1 MFKTSRRKIVA
12 SILAV
17 LFLLLFGTICIIYFA
32 SYMQMAEENRELLR
46 QYSSEYRLGEEQE
59 KPPLQ
64 ATPSQD
70 SPPPSARQRRPP
82 GGPPRLELSTFY
94 SVAIS
99 KEGQV
104 LKVDTADVS
113 TLDEET
119 LTELAFQ
126 LINDLKQEGVE
137 QDLIYQ
143 ITDKGDYI
151 LAAFLFKGED
161 IDKKVAV
168 LSGGERAR
176 LAMAKLILKPYN
188 LLALDEPTN
197 HMDIRSKDI
206 LKQALKNYDGSII
219 IVSHDRDF
227 LDGLVDKLYEFRDG
241 KVTEHLGGVAD
252 FLRKR
257 KIETLNE
264 LERKAETAKENRADN
279 AASEKPAATASRI
292 EYRKQKFISKEERR
306 MKNRIDFL
314 ERKIEEAES
323 KMKEIEGVLAAP
335 GPSDDI
341 MELTREY
348 LELKRDADTMTREW
362 EELVEKVQ

>member
-99 KEGQV
+99 KDGQV

-151 LAAFLFKGED
+151 LAAFLDNTLMMDNARALINYTLLF
-161 IDKKVAV
+161 
-168 LSGGERAR
+168 GGAS
-176 LAMAKLILKPYN
+176 LILLFFSPAIWPN
-188 LLALDEPTN
+188 GSWLLW
-197 HMDIRSKDI
+197 
-206 LKQALKNYDGSII
+206 
-219 IVSHDRDF
+219 
-227 LDGLVDKLYEFRDG
+227 
-241 KVTEHLGGVAD
+241 
-252 FLRKR
+252 
-257 KIETLNE
+257 
-264 LERKAETAKENRADN
+264 RKATSARNSLSPMQDMN
-279 AASEKPAATASRI
+279 
-292 EYRKQKFISKEERR
+292 
-306 MKNRIDFL
+306 
-314 ERKIEEAES
+314 
-323 KMKEIEGVLAAP
+323 
-335 GPSDDI
+335 
-341 MELTREY
+341 
-348 LELKRDADTMTREW
+348 
-362 EELVEKVQ
+362 